1 MEKND
6 SLQAPAAS
14 AENAAESPAS
24 AIQIDPAANAA
35 LEEAIRSA
43 RAGLKPVPLVAPVTA
58 AEPSTLHLIPK
69 SRPTL
74 MYHFAHAA
82 TAVVLI
88 GAGWFA
94 SYMGTLGNQ
103 EAIER
108 LAMETARSQ
117 EVLARLTSDLESLK
131 GTMASYKDV
140 SHTASTASATDQ
152 AKLTE
157 KVERLTIALQE
168 PGKKLSAIEA
178 RFDKFEGQITTTLN
192 SLSAKP
198 AVTAA
203 AAAAAPESTRK
214 TEPVDGWVLREVYNG
229 SALVESRN
237 RRLYEVM
244 PGGVIPGVGRVESI
258 ERRGARWVVLTDK
271 GFIGTYR

>member
-1 MEKND
+1 MEKHD
-6 SLQAPAAS
+6 SLQAPAA
-14 AENAAESPAS
+14 ALEKETESPAG

-43 RAGLKPVPLVAPVTA
+43 KAGLKPVPPVAPVTA
-58 AEPSTLHLIPK
+58 AEAAAPHFTPRPRSAFLH
-69 SRPTL
+69 R
-74 MYHFAHAA
+74 AA
-82 TAVVLI
+82 QAAAAVLLI
-88 GAGWFA
+88 GAGWLA
-94 SYMGTLGNQ
+94 SYMGTLGNR

-108 LAMETARSQ
+108 LAAETARSQ
-117 EVLARLTSDLESLK
+117 EVLARLTSDLDSLK
-131 GTMASYKDV
+131 GTMASYRDV
-140 SHTASTASATDQ
+140 NHTASTTSAADR
-152 AKLTE
+152 AKLVE
-157 KVERLTIALQE
+157 KVERLAIALQE
-168 PGKKLSAIEA
+168 PGKKFSALEA

-192 SLSAKP
+192 NLSAKP
-198 AVTAA
+198 TVTAA
-203 AAAAAPESTRK
+203 AAPAAAESNRK

-244 PGGVIPGVGRVESI
+244 PGGMLPGVGRVESI